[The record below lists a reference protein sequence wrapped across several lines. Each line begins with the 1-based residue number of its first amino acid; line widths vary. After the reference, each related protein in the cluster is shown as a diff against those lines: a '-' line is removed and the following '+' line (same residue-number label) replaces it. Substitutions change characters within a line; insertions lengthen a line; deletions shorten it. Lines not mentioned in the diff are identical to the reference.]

1 MEYYVIERQMSAWAK
16 SLMTLTDIKCVDNI
30 GQIPNN
36 DNVKIIPI
44 TSDNMKDLKN
54 DKRALFWMNPD
65 TLQIFNDKCIFS
77 FFMMERFPNA
87 IPTVHY
93 VKTNV
98 VLYHNETI
106 CLNETNKY
114 IKKKSVGC
122 SGSGISILTSLTD
135 IDKSD
140 TDIIISDYI
149 IHTDFYVGHF
159 FVLNGKI
166 LKRVYFKGSTNND
179 PNFILKI
186 AITKL
191 GHIIVPTLDCDDEI
205 FGQIFNAL
213 NYTGFASAD
222 FIIKSNNIILFEI
235 NPRTG
240 GSLFYDQQT
249 CKEFFDFVINNTYTN

>member
-1 MEYYVIERQMSAWAK
+1 MEYYVIERRLSAWAK
-16 SLMTLTDIKCVDNI
+16 SLMTVTNIKCVDNI
-30 GQIPNN
+30 CQIPNN

-44 TSDNMKDLKN
+44 TSNNMNELKN
-54 DKRALFWMNPD
+54 DHRALFWMNPD
-65 TLQIFNDKCIFS
+65 ISHILNDKCMFS
-77 FFMMERFPNA
+77 FFMMEYFPNS

-98 VLYHNETI
+98 VLYQNDNI

-114 IKKKSVGC
+114 IKKKSFGC
-122 SGSGISILTSLTD
+122 SGIGISILTSLTD
-135 IDKSD
+135 IDISD

-149 IHTDFYVGHF
+149 NHTNFYVGHF

-166 LKRVYFKGSTNND
+166 LKQLYFKGSTNND
-179 PNFILKI
+179 PEFILKV
-186 AITKL
+186 AITKI
-191 GHIIVPTLDCDDEI
+191 GHTIVHTLDCDDAI
-205 FGQIFNAL
+205 FGQIFNTL
-213 NYTGFASAD
+213 NYTGFACAD

-249 CKEFFDFVINNTYTN
+249 CKDFFEFVMNCTLLN